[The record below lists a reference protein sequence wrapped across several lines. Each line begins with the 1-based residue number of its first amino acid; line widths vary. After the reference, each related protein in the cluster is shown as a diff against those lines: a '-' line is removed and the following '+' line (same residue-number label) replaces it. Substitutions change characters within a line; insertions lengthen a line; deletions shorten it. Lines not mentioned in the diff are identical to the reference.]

1 MYSKYYRGVRKRNS
15 GKWVAEIWDPRD
27 RKKTKNLL
35 LGTFDTEE
43 EAAEVYDIKALEI
56 FGPNAHLNLQRSRAA
71 AQSNQDTVVMPL
83 FSVPLQTSI
92 SITDSYSQPQV
103 SEISELLKTEA
114 LYRDS
119 NSNKTLDSFIP
130 LEVKGVNKI
139 EELPPLEVTRL
150 DTYFENLDKEPDSE
164 ALYRDSNSN
173 KTLDSF
179 IPLEVKGVNKSEE
192 LPPLEVEFT
201 WLDTFFENLDKE
213 PDSEALYRDSN
224 SNKTLDSFIPLEVK
238 GVNKSEELLPLEVE
252 ATWLDT
258 YFENLDKEPD
268 SEALYRDSNSNKT
281 LDSFIPLEVKG
292 VNKSEE
298 LPPLEVEV
306 TPLDT
311 YFENLAKEPDFD
323 FASYLDEIEF
333 KYDGLR

>member
-71 AQSNQDTVVMPL
+71 AQSNQDTVVMPF

-139 EELPPLEVTRL
+139 EELLEVEVPRVTRL
-150 DTYFENLDKEPDSE
+150 DTY
-164 ALYRDSNSN
+164 
-173 KTLDSF
+173 
-179 IPLEVKGVNKSEE
+179 
-192 LPPLEVEFT
+192 
-201 WLDTFFENLDKE
+201 FENLDKE